1 MNPLLSAAFF
11 AQAHPPLTL
20 NTTTALSVI
29 AAGFAVVAVVR
40 LRHTAPPPALPP
52 EPALEPV
59 NLSDAP
65 SPETLAIIAACIAV
79 SLGDRARIV
88 SIRPKGFSIEMLM
101 PPWSLEGRRQIYSS
115 HQFR

>member
-1 MNPLLSAAFF
+1 MNLLLSAALF
-11 AQAHPPLTL
+11 AQAHPPLSLKTW
-20 NTTTALSVI
+20 TALSVI

-40 LRHTAPPPALPP
+40 LRHPAPPPSLPP
-52 EPALEPV
+52 EPASEPSEA
-59 NLSDAP
+59 SDAP

-79 SLGDRARIV
+79 TLGDRARIV